1 MTLIKGDF
9 KMNSNITE
17 TKENV
22 LAGAVGAFLFSLVGG
37 ILWFVLYQI
46 GFLAAVSGLV
56 GVVCAVKGYTF
67 FAKTKKEST
76 KCLVISTVIAVLV
89 LAVAWYVCVA
99 YDIYLAYQEWF
110 EAGEVDFT
118 YTFFESIQVVPYFF
132 AEPEVLTAYLGDL
145 LKGLLCAALG
155 VISYLASHE
164 KKKKQQAELEA
175 AKARAEEA
183 AKARE
188 EAEACCPYSS
198 TCCREA
204 CSA

>member
-1 MTLIKGDF
+1 
-9 KMNSNITE
+9 MNNNITE

-67 FAKTKKEST
+67 FAKTKNESV
-76 KCLVISTVIAVLV
+76 KCLVISSIIAVLV
-89 LAVAWYVCVA
+89 LVVAWYICVA
-99 YDIYLAYQEWF
+99 YDIYLVYQEWF

-132 AEPEVLTAYLGDL
+132 AEPDVLTAYLGDL
-145 LKGLLCAALG
+145 VKGLLFAVLG
-155 VISYLASHE
+155 IISYLASRE
-164 KKKKQQAELEA
+164 KKKKQQAALEEAKAAAEA
-175 AKARAEEA
+175 AQVTDETTEETA
-183 AKARE
+183 NSMVE
-188 EAEACCPYSS
+188 Q
-198 TCCREA
+198 
-204 CSA
+204 